1 MICNDINPALKRDFL
16 LPLIL
21 VKIYQLMASPPKKN
35 FLYKILKWRYRYISD
50 KNFILLL
57 SILVGF
63 AAGLVSLLLKN
74 ITHVIQVI
82 LESDVISW
90 QSTFYFIIPVIGLL
104 IIYILTKYIFKKD
117 VKSAIPL
124 ILYSISKKNGVI
136 EPISGY
142 LPLILAPITV
152 GFGGSVGL
160 LGSAIGSGSTI
171 SSDISNLF
179 QLNSK
184 TRFLLIG
191 CAAAG
196 AISAVFKSP
205 LAGLVFA
212 VEVFSLDLTLTSL
225 LPLLFASVSSI
236 VTSYFFLG
244 DEVLF
249 RFSVSEKF
257 DIYDIPF
264 YIVLGIGTAFASI
277 YFTKMY
283 FGILHFFDRFPK
295 KIHKLLIGGLAIGIM
310 LYLIPPLYGEGLGFI
325 NDLLHGN
332 HLTALGTTPFDSV
345 INNIWIVIALLIG
358 ITIFKAI
365 AMTTTFA
372 AGGSGGVFIPT
383 MVMGSALGNVVAKV
397 INNIGAGFQVSE
409 ANFTLLGMAGLIAGV
424 LHAPLTSIFLIA
436 EITSSYTLFVPLMIT
451 TAISFIISK
460 NKIEHN
466 IYTRE
471 LAEQGHLI
479 THDKDQTV
487 LTLMNLDNSIETNF
501 IPIKANH
508 TLKQLLS
515 EAVAKSNRNLFPV
528 TDELDHLIG
537 IVHLDDIR
545 DIMFDITKYHTI
557 KVNELMS
564 SVSATIIY
572 EEDNAKTAMQKFQDT
587 GAWNLPVIKDNKYMG
602 FISKSKLLTSYRRKL
617 ITFTR

>member
-1 MICNDINPALKRDFL
+1 
-16 LPLIL
+16 
-21 VKIYQLMASPPKKN
+21 MASPQKKTL
-35 FLYKILKWRYRYISD
+35 LYRLLKWRYRNISN
-50 KNFILLL
+50 KNFILIL
-57 SILVGF
+57 SIFIGF
-63 AAGLVSLLLKN
+63 TAGLISLLLKN
-74 ITHVIQVI
+74 ITHLIQVV
-82 LESDVISW
+82 LESDIISW
-90 QSTFYFIIPVIGLL
+90 QTSFYFIIPVIGLL
-104 IIYILTKYIFKKD
+104 MVYIFTKFIIKKD

-124 ILYSISKKNGVI
+124 ILYSLSKKDGVI
-136 EPISGY
+136 KRINGY

-160 LGSAIGSGSTI
+160 LGPAIGSGSTL

-179 QLNSK
+179 KLDTK

-236 VTSYFFLG
+236 ITSYFFLG

-249 RFSVSEKF
+249 RFDVLEKF
-257 DIYDIPF
+257 DIYDTPF
-264 YIVLGIGTAFASI
+264 YIILGIGTAFASI

-283 FGILHFFDRFPK
+283 FGILHFFDRFSK
-295 KIHKLLIGGLAIGIM
+295 KIHRLLIGGLAIGIM
-310 LYLIPPLYGEGLGFI
+310 LYFIPPLYGEGLGFI
-325 NDLLHGN
+325 NDLLHGD
-332 HLTALGTTPFDSV
+332 HITAIGKSPFDHMTD
-345 INNIWIVIALLIG
+345 NIWIVIALLAG
-358 ITIFKAI
+358 ITVFKAV
-365 AMTTTFA
+365 AMTATFA
-372 AGGSGGVFIPT
+372 AGGSGGIIIPT
-383 MVMGSALGNVVAKV
+383 MVMGSALGNVVSKV
-397 INNIGAGFQVSE
+397 INNLGIGFQVSE

-436 EITSSYTLFVPLMIT
+436 EITSSYELFVPLMIT

-471 LAEQGHLI
+471 LAEQGDLL

-487 LTLMNLDNSIETNF
+487 LTLMNLGDCIETNF
-501 IPIKANH
+501 ISVKSNF

-528 TDELDHLIG
+528 IDEMDHLIG
-537 IVHLDDIR
+537 IVKLDDIR
-545 DIMFDITKYHTI
+545 DIMFDITLYHKTT
-557 KVNELMS
+557 VEMLMS
-564 SVSATIIY
+564 TTTTIIVF
-572 EEDNAKTAMQKFQDT
+572 EEDDAKTVMKKFQDT
-587 GAWNLPVIKDNKYMG
+587 GVWNLPVIKDGKYHG

-617 ITFTR
+617 INFTR